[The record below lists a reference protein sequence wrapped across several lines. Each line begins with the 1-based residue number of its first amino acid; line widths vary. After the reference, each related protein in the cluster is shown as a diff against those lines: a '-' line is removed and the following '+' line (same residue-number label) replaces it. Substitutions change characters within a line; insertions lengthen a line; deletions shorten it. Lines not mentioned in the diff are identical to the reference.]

1 MHSVSRRTGLVRVV
15 RLGAVMAALFTL
27 VQSTDASAQGVPR
40 AADDTTAVDSPSA
53 RIVGT
58 LRPGDLLKVHVYRD
72 SELSGEYLI
81 DSRGTLQ
88 IPGIG
93 VVRAAGY
100 DPTEVKDRLIAALRE
115 RGFSHPEIAVQP
127 LVRVSVLGEVRMP
140 QLYSVDPGTSLLQL
154 VSVAGGPTERA
165 NLEKVRVV
173 RDGRAFNVNLESA
186 FEGSATGRIV
196 LNSNDV
202 VHIPRKGGFSR
213 ESLGLAIMSIGTI
226 LSLVN
231 LLVANR

>member
-1 MHSVSRRTGLVRVV
+1 MIRVARLAGAMGALLVAVQATDV
-15 RLGAVMAALFTL
+15 RAQVAGAGQPA
-27 VQSTDASAQGVPR
+27 
-40 AADDTTAVDSPSA
+40 AVDSPSA

-58 LRPGDLLKVHVYRD
+58 LRPGDLLKIHVYRD

-100 DPTEVKDRLIAALRE
+100 DPSEVKERLIAALRE
-115 RGFSHPEIAVQP
+115 RGFSQPEIAVQP
-127 LVRVSVLGEVRMP
+127 LVRVSVLGEVRTP

-165 NLEKVRVV
+165 NIERVRVV

-202 VHIPRKGGFSR
+202 VYIPRKRGFTR
-213 ESLGLAIMSIGTI
+213 ETLGFALTTVTAV
-226 LSLVN
+226 LSLIT
-231 LLVANR
+231 LLSNR

>member
-1 MHSVSRRTGLVRVV
+1 MHSVSRRTGFIRVARLAGVMGALLVAVQATDV
-15 RLGAVMAALFTL
+15 RAQVAGGA
-27 VQSTDASAQGVPR
+27 QPSA
-40 AADDTTAVDSPSA
+40 AVDTPSA

-58 LRPGDLLKVHVYRD
+58 LRSGDLLKIHVYRD
-72 SELSGEYLI
+72 EELSGEYLI

-100 DPTEVKDRLIAALRE
+100 DPSEVKERLIAALRE
-115 RGFSHPEIAVQP
+115 RGFSQPEIAVQP
-127 LVRVSVLGEVRMP
+127 LVRVSVLGEVRNP

-165 NLEKVRVV
+165 NLERVRVV
-173 RDGRAFNVNLESA
+173 RDGRAFNVDLESA

-202 VHIPRKGGFSR
+202 VYISRKRGFTR
-213 ESLGLAIMSIGTI
+213 ETLSFALTTVTAV
-226 LSLVN
+226 LSLIT
-231 LLVANR
+231 LLSN

>member
-1 MHSVSRRTGLVRVV
+1 MHSVSRRTGLIRVARLAGVMGALLVAVHATDVRAQVAG
-15 RLGAVMAALFTL
+15 GA
-27 VQSTDASAQGVPR
+27 QPSA
-40 AADDTTAVDSPSA
+40 AVDTPSA

-58 LRPGDLLKVHVYRD
+58 LRSGDLLKIHVYRD
-72 SELSGEYLI
+72 EELSGEYLI

-100 DPTEVKDRLIAALRE
+100 DPSEVKERLIAALRE

-165 NLEKVRVV
+165 NIERVRVV
-173 RDGRAFNVNLESA
+173 RDGRAFNVDLESA
-186 FEGSATGRIV
+186 FQGSATGRIV

-202 VHIPRKGGFSR
+202 VYIPRKRGFTR
-213 ESLGLAIMSIGTI
+213 ETLAFALTTVTAV
-226 LSLVN
+226 LSLIT
-231 LLVANR
+231 LLSNR

>member
-1 MHSVSRRTGLVRVV
+1 MRVV
-15 RLGAVMAALFTL
+15 RLVGAMAVLFGL
-27 VQSTDASAQGVPR
+27 AQATDARAQGVTNAVPDS
-40 AADDTTAVDSPSA
+40 AAVDSPSA
-53 RIVGT
+53 RVVGT
-58 LRPGDLLKVHVYRD
+58 LRPGDLLKIHVYRD

-93 VVRAAGY
+93 VVRAGGL
-100 DPTEVKDRLIAALRE
+100 DPVQVKERLIAALRE
-115 RGFSHPEIAVQP
+115 RGFSQPEIAVQP
-127 LVRVSVLGEVRMP
+127 LVRVSVLGEVRVP

-165 NLEKVRVV
+165 NLERVRVV

-186 FEGSATGRIV
+186 FAGSATGRIV

-202 VHIPRKGGFSR
+202 VYIPRKTGLTRETLAFALTALSAVLSVVNIMIASR
-213 ESLGLAIMSIGTI
+213 
-226 LSLVN
+226 
-231 LLVANR
+231 

>member
-1 MHSVSRRTGLVRVV
+1 MHSVSRRTGLVRLA
-15 RLGAVMAALFTL
+15 RLAGVLAALL
-27 VQSTDASAQGVPR
+27 VAVRAPDVRAQVAGG
-40 AADDTTAVDSPSA
+40 AAAPAAVDSPSA

-58 LRPGDLLKVHVYRD
+58 LRPGDMLKIHVYRD
-72 SELSGEYLI
+72 EELSGEYLI

-93 VVRAAGY
+93 VVRAAGF
-100 DPTEVKDRLIAALRE
+100 DPSEVKERLIAALRE
-115 RGFSHPEIAVQP
+115 RGFSQPEIAVQP

-165 NLEKVRVV
+165 NIERVRVV

-202 VHIPRKGGFSR
+202 VYIPRKRGFTR
-213 ESLGLAIMSIGTI
+213 ETLGFALTTVTAL
-226 LSLVN
+226 LSLIT
-231 LLVANR
+231 LLSNR

>member
-1 MHSVSRRTGLVRVV
+1 MHSVSRRTGLVRVA
-15 RLGAVMAALFTL
+15 RLGAVMAALFSL
-27 VQSTDASAQGVPR
+27 VHSSDAGAQGASATAPGAP
-40 AADDTTAVDSPSA
+40 AAVDSPST

-58 LRPGDLLKVHVYRD
+58 LRTGDLLKIHVYRD

-100 DPTEVKDRLIAALRE
+100 DPGEVKDRLIAALRE

-127 LVRVSVLGEVRMP
+127 LVRVSVLGEVRAP

-165 NLEKVRVV
+165 NLERVRVV
-173 RDGRAFNVNLESA
+173 RDGRAFNVDLESA
-186 FEGSATGRIV
+186 FQGSATGRIV

-202 VHIPRKGGFSR
+202 VFIPRKRGFTR
-213 ESLGLAIMSIGTI
+213 ETLSFALTTLTAV
-226 LSLVN
+226 LSLIT
-231 LLVANR
+231 LLSR